1 LFQKKDESKS
11 MCIQGILRKLIDF
24 FEIYILYQNLTMTDK
39 TSKSKLQGFDI
50 ISTAVHRNNELWSIW
65 TSNGTNLKSTI
76 YFSLMH
82 NVVINY
88 YLYVL
93 II

>member
-1 LFQKKDESKS
+1 
-11 MCIQGILRKLIDF
+11 MCIQGILRKLVDF
-24 FEIYILYQNLTMTDK
+24 FRNIYCIFISKLTMTDK
-39 TSKSKLQGFDI
+39 TSKSKLQGLDI

-76 YFSLMH
+76 YFSLLRH

-88 YLYVL
+88 YLYAL
-93 II
+93 IM